1 MSKLPEKL
9 NTIRDQVIDH
19 VRKNTP
25 LPDGLSYLINWYE
38 TDGWDEL
45 VPTCAE
51 EEHVAL
57 NFNSVSLSFCDSE
70 LIANQE
76 DDATVTDELR
86 IQYARKLV
94 STTFENNDGYDCPSV
109 QVVELKKSNGESA
122 VLGWLIEIHGQG
134 GPVAIYQGAFKDK
147 YQFFENLA
155 DCDFL
160 LDSEEQNLTDE
171 TILRIWAKPPKPKRS
186 IVVSVEWGN
195 EQHECPMAERT
206 WKRIAQ
212 GNPVRRVEP
221 YVYEGKRFKS
231 EWSFNTPDVGSL
243 LVTYD
248 DGGVGFEGR
257 LEEAVIWN
265 DDQTTNW
272 VSELIKYGSS
282 YILLDALVQRSST
295 HDKSPPPYDYWIIE
309 DSFVCEPN
317 IGGQLKGQVAAVN
330 LKGKRLLRISQ
341 EECDALMEAVFKED
355 GSYPDT

>member
-1 MSKLPEKL
+1 MIELPKKLTL
-9 NTIRDQVIDH
+9 IRDQVIDH

-25 LPDGLSYLINWYE
+25 LPDKLSELIDWYE
-38 TDGWDEL
+38 TDGWDVL
-45 VPTCAE
+45 VPVWAE

-70 LIANQE
+70 LVASQE
-76 DDATVTDELR
+76 DDEPVTDELR

-94 STTFENNDGYDCPSV
+94 SYTFENNDGYDCPSV
-109 QVVELKKSNGESA
+109 QVVELKKANGESA

-134 GPVAIYQGAFKDK
+134 GPVAIYHGAFNDK
-147 YQFFENLA
+147 YQFFQHLA

-160 LDSEEQNLTDE
+160 LDSEQQNLTDE

-195 EQHECPMAERT
+195 EQYECPMAQRT

-212 GNPVRRVEP
+212 GKPVRRIEP
-221 YVYEGKRFKS
+221 YLYEGKKFKS

-257 LEEAVIWN
+257 LEDALIWN
-265 DDQTTNW
+265 GDQKTNW

-282 YILLDALVQRSST
+282 HSLLDALVQRSST
-295 HDKSPPPYDYWIIE
+295 HDNSQPPYDYWIVD

-317 IGGQLKGQVAAVN
+317 IGGQLKGQVTAVN

-355 GSYPDT
+355 GSYPDS